1 MEQRVLFKRD
11 YNVDDNNDYLL
22 VKEFL
27 ICGDYDHKELVLK
40 LINTTNE
47 NCKDVKFIVHQLDKD
62 GKEIALSTF
71 ESRYMKNNAVWN
83 AAN

>member
-40 LINTTNE
+40 L
-47 NCKDVKFIVHQLDKD
+47 
-62 GKEIALSTF
+62 KEQGYILGIRRRRHSSEADFT
-71 ESRYMKNNAVWN
+71 
-83 AAN
+83 